1 MRSIPPLVVQWG
13 GVLILIIVHT
23 QLSRRNISQCQNSSK
38 QPLFSAADMVV
49 LNIMQHLLLL
59 PHTSILYSHHS
70 EWKVALLVLWY
81 STMVCILQL
90 SSIIVNV
97 YKSLGFGAKITD
109 PITGDQSHTIGCLFV
124 DDADLSTAWTTLLSW
139 HAPKCPQL
147 RLTKYPGGHVYWMPQ
162 VAQSR
167 AQTVW
172 YLLAYVCLEGIWS
185 YADME
190 EVVEVPLPNGES
202 VSLTSKPAHRVEKTL
217 GVLTAPCGGHAA
229 QLACICVKADKFS
242 YNILNGHLPASHVW
256 RSYCYQLRAQLLYA
270 LGTLTNDLKSA

>member
-1 MRSIPPLVVQWG
+1 MLICRRCGSEYSMNDSPLLTCAQVSATAANQISWWSCLLNTTG
-13 GVLILIIVHT
+13 GAIKGT
-23 QLSRRNISQCQNSSK
+23 
-38 QPLFSAADMVV
+38 
-49 LNIMQHLLLL
+49 
-59 PHTSILYSHHS
+59 
-70 EWKVALLVLWY
+70 
-81 STMVCILQL
+81 
-90 SSIIVNV
+90 
-97 YKSLGFGAKITD
+97 KSF
-109 PITGDQSHTIGCLFV
+109 
-124 DDADLSTAWTTLLSW
+124 
-139 HAPKCPQL
+139 
-147 RLTKYPGGHVYWMPQ
+147 
-162 VAQSR
+162 
-167 AQTVW
+167 W

>member
-1 MRSIPPLVVQWG
+1 
-13 GVLILIIVHT
+13 
-23 QLSRRNISQCQNSSK
+23 
-38 QPLFSAADMVV
+38 
-49 LNIMQHLLLL
+49 
-59 PHTSILYSHHS
+59 
-70 EWKVALLVLWY
+70 
-81 STMVCILQL
+81 
-90 SSIIVNV
+90 
-97 YKSLGFGAKITD
+97 
-109 PITGDQSHTIGCLFV
+109 
-124 DDADLSTAWTTLLSW
+124 
-139 HAPKCPQL
+139 
-147 RLTKYPGGHVYWMPQ
+147 MPQ

-242 YNILNGHLPASHVW
+242 YNIFNGHLPASHVW